1 MLFWVD
7 INFVHLSSAGVT
19 QKIIFGSDTN
29 LDFLWNVEDE
39 MPFWKNAFWKSFV
52 ATLTEYY
59 KKSSL
64 DNDSADWGMESWA
77 KAIFRLKMIPLF
89 VNR

>member
-1 MLFWVD
+1 
-7 INFVHLSSAGVT
+7 
-19 QKIIFGSDTN
+19 
-29 LDFLWNVEDE
+29 